1 MILRQINGCSAGTCP
16 SGGWSRIEP
25 LPFCVS
31 SCADLRPLLSS
42 YSVIVELYIAGT
54 GNVCGGNA
62 TCLFIPLAHT
72 RAHTRIVYLSRAYS
86 QISPRPGAAK
96 KISLPREKRLMINRS
111 AQSICRLYLPPP
123 YPSPPLRSLPALTPS
138 LTTPPRASPPWFISP
153 FRRPGERASI
163 SLGSFINLRHLE
175 CLFSHFPLSPSPFPS
190 PVSLFK
196 CDTDA
201 ATAAERYRFYRA
213 VHEFIG
219 FFTGLRVLYIAL
231 YVS

>member
-123 YPSPPLRSLPALTPS
+123 IPPPLSAPSLPWL
-138 LTTPPRASPPWFISP
+138 PRWLPLRAHPLRDL
-153 FRRPGERASI
+153 FR
-163 SLGSFINLRHLE
+163 
-175 CLFSHFPLSPSPFPS
+175 HFGGPARGPLSRSAH
-190 PVSLFK
+190 LLIYG
-196 CDTDA
+196 T
-201 ATAAERYRFYRA
+201 
-213 VHEFIG
+213 
-219 FFTGLRVLYIAL
+219 
-231 YVS
+231 